1 MQDISTIDPHLAV
14 KNAIGKDDVVL
25 YDPSQEPFTLYGV
38 YYEDG
43 AYRRMPMRVAEKV
56 NDGVRDLSLNTAG
69 GRIAFKTNSPYV
81 ALSCKRQSCWR
92 MPHMAL
98 TGSAGFC
105 LFIKEKDG
113 YDYYGT
119 FVPTN
124 SMAGY
129 ETVLDFPDARERDLL
144 IYFPLYCPIAEC
156 MIGLKEGASLE
167 KWSGYKYEKPM
178 VFYGSSITQGGC
190 ASVSGNDYIARL
202 SRRFDSNYINLGF
215 SGSAKGEDVMMDYLA
230 GLDMSMFI
238 YDYDHNAPTIEHLKE
253 THYKGYKKIRD
264 THPTLPIVMAS
275 RPAYDTA
282 RDNTVHERHDIIK
295 ANYEKAL
302 AEGDTNVY
310 FVDFAKECPR
320 FFRDACAVDGSHP
333 TDLGFYFM
341 AEAFGKEL
349 AKIFAKMNQ

>member
-1 MQDISTIDPHLAV
+1 MTDISKIDPHLAV
-14 KNAIGKDDVVL
+14 KEAIGKDDIVL
-25 YDPSQEPFTLYGV
+25 LDPREEPFTLYGV

-43 AYRRMPMRVAEKV
+43 AYRRMPNSVAETV
-56 NDGVRDLSLNTAG
+56 NDGVRDLAMNTAG
-69 GRIAFKTNSPYV
+69 GRVAFKTNSPYV
-81 ALSCKRQSCWR
+81 ALSCKRPSCWR

-105 LFIKEKDG
+105 LYLKEDG
-113 YDYYGT
+113 EYNYYGT

-129 ETVLDFPDARERDLL
+129 ESVLDFPDAGEREVV
-144 IYFPLYCPIAEC
+144 IYFPLYCPISEC
-156 MIGLKEGASLE
+156 MIGIQKDASLE

-190 ASVSGNDYIARL
+190 ASVSGNDYIGRL
-202 SRRFDSNYINLGF
+202 SRRFDANYINLGF
-215 SGSAKGEDVMMDYLA
+215 SGSAKAEDTMLDYLA
-230 GLDMSMFI
+230 SLDMSIFV
-238 YDYDHNAPTIEHLKE
+238 YDYDHNAPTIEHLE
-253 THYKGYKKIRD
+253 NTHYKGYRRIRD
-264 THPTLPIVMAS
+264 AHPNLPIVMAS

-282 RDNTVHERHDIIK
+282 RDSSVHRRHDIIK
-295 ANYEKAL
+295 GNYERAR

-320 FFRDACAVDGSHP
+320 FFRDGCAVDGSHP

-341 AEAFGKEL
+341 FLAFGKEIE
-349 AKIFAKMNQ
+349 KILTE